1 MEDDGRYP
9 RPWWISGFGLV
20 EVEVDEPLF
29 RSEWDPRVFRLAMG
43 AMLSGHL
50 GGKRRHAVERIDL

>member
-1 MEDDGRYP
+1 M
-9 RPWWISGFGLV
+9 V